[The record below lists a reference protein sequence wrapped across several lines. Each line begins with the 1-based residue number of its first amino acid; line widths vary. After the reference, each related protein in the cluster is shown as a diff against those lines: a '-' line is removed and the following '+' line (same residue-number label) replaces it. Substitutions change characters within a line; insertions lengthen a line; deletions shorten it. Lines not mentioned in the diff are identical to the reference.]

1 MADITAPEY
10 ISPYVVT
17 TSGGL
22 VLDRDVYT
30 MPVGAAS
37 ILQNFEP
44 SVRGGY
50 RRLSGTSKFR
60 SNVVSGTGTIL
71 GVSVFNN
78 GVVAAQGTAVYFGTT
93 SSDWSSIDS
102 GRTSAGRY
110 RFEKYNFST
119 NEERLIYVDGA
130 NYASVYN
137 GSTILDIKGDATN
150 VSTTGTI
157 SSGSTSLSVGSA
169 SGIVPGMYVDISLTK
184 SPSAQVDIAAVTH
197 SPSAEIVTGSTIFTV
212 SDASNLVAGMAVSGT
227 GIDTGTTISEVN
239 SNTVTLSKAT
249 TATIATS
256 VTLSFVGKTSF
267 TVSSNTG
274 LVVGMMV
281 FGTGIASGT
290 KIAAISSGTITLDK
304 VITDVIPTS
313 ATLTFRTVSAA
324 TTVSSISGTTVTLSS
339 EATNAVSSVTVVF
352 DGLGTA
358 PSDPSMVAAFKNH
371 MFYAGMS
378 ATPNTIQFS
387 ATNDENDFSASNG
400 AGSLNVDSTIIALKS
415 FRDDL
420 IIFCE
425 DRIYK
430 ITGSSLL
437 DFTVSP
443 ISRNVG
449 CSDGFSVQEIGGDV
463 IFLAPDGLRT
473 IAGTARI
480 GDVELGTVSKQIQA
494 RISDI
499 GFTNISSVVIRDK
512 SQYRLFYPSG
522 GAESSEKGIIGVL
535 KSNPSGQI
543 GWEYS
548 DIRGIKPACCDS
560 GFISGVE
567 KVIHGGF
574 DGYVYLQE
582 SGNTFN
588 GTAMKAI
595 YRSPDLT
602 MGDAGIRKSMQ
613 RINVNYDPEGSV
625 NASLFVK
632 YDFEDAGT
640 PQPSAYTLS
649 TADTAAVYDNSGTLY
664 GSAVYDA
671 EGMPIVRQSVEG
683 SGFTVVI
690 RLEDESSNPPITLK
704 GFELEF
710 TPGARM

>member
-17 TSGGL
+17 TAGGL

-44 SVRGGY
+44 SVQGGY
-50 RRLSGTSKFR
+50 RRLSGTTKYTS
-60 SNVVSGTGTIL
+60 SQVGGSSGTIL
-71 GVSVFNN
+71 GVAIFNN
-78 GVVAAQGTAVYFGTT
+78 GVVAAQSTNVYFGTGST
-93 SSDWSSIDS
+93 WSSIDS

-119 NEERLIYVDGA
+119 NEERLIFADGA
-130 NYASVYN
+130 NSPSVYN
-137 GSTILDIKGDATN
+137 GTTVMDIKGATTISTTGSASSSSTSLTGLASAAGIVEGMYIGGTN
-150 VSTTGTI
+150 IGSGARVSAISGTTVTMSVATTGTI
-157 SSGSTSLSVGSA
+157 SSGS
-169 SGIVPGMYVDISLTK
+169 
-184 SPSAQVDIAAVTH
+184 VTF
-197 SPSAEIVTGSTIFTV
+197 A
-212 SDASNLVAGMAVSGT
+212 
-227 GIDTGTTISEVN
+227 
-239 SNTVTLSKAT
+239 
-249 TATIATS
+249 
-256 VTLSFVGKTSF
+256 
-267 TVSSNTG
+267 
-274 LVVGMMV
+274 
-281 FGTGIASGT
+281 
-290 KIAAISSGTITLDK
+290 
-304 VITDVIPTS
+304 
-313 ATLTFRTVSAA
+313 
-324 TTVSSISGTTVTLSS
+324 
-339 EATNAVSSVTVVF
+339 
-352 DGLGTA
+352 GLGTA
-358 PSDPSMVAAFKNH
+358 PSDPSMVVAFKNH

-378 ATPNTIQFS
+378 SEPNTIIFS
-387 ATNDENDFSASNG
+387 AIGDENDFTSGNG

-415 FRDDL
+415 FRGEL

-430 ITGSSLL
+430 LAGASRT
-437 DFTVSP
+437 DFAIAP

-449 CSDGFSVQEIGGDV
+449 CSDAFSIQEIGGDV

-494 RISDI
+494 RIGDI

-522 GAESSEKGIIGVL
+522 GVESTAKGIIGVL

-560 GFISGVE
+560 GFISGAE

-574 DGYVYLQE
+574 DGYIYLQE
-582 SGNTFN
+582 SGNSFD
-588 GTAMKAI
+588 GTAMKAV

-632 YDFEDAGT
+632 YDFEDTGT
-640 PQPSAYTLS
+640 PQPSAYTLT
-649 TADTAAVYDNSGTLY
+649 TADTAAVYDDSGSLY

-683 SGFTVVI
+683 SGFTVVV
-690 RLEDESSNPPITLK
+690 RLEDESTNPPITLK

>member
-44 SVRGGY
+44 SVQGGY
-50 RRLSGTSKFR
+50 RRLSGTTKYTSSQVGGS
-60 SNVVSGTGTIL
+60 SNTIL
-71 GVSVFNN
+71 GVAIFNN
-78 GVVAAQGTAVYFGTT
+78 GVVAAQSTNVYFGTGST
-93 SSDWSSIDS
+93 WSSIDS

-119 NEERLIYVDGA
+119 NEERLIFADGA
-130 NYASVYN
+130 NAASVYN
-137 GSTILDIKGDATN
+137 GTTVLDIKGDATN
-150 VSTTGTI
+150 ISTTGSI

-169 SGIVPGMYVDISLTK
+169 SGLVEGLYVNIS
-184 SPSAQVDIAAVTH
+184 VTH
-197 SPSAEIVTGSTIFTV
+197 SPASQVSSGATSFDV
-212 SDASNLVAGMAVSGT
+212 SDASNLVVGM
-227 GIDTGTTISEVN
+227 
-239 SNTVTLSKAT
+239 
-249 TATIATS
+249 
-256 VTLSFVGKTSF
+256 
-267 TVSSNTG
+267 TVS
-274 LVVGMMV
+274 
-281 FGTGIASGT
+281 GTGIASG
-290 KIAAISSGTITLDK
+290 AAISGISSNTVTIDTATTA
-304 VITDVIPTS
+304 IIATS
-313 ATLTFRTVSAA
+313 ETLTFRTVSAS
-324 TTVSSISGTTVTLSS
+324 TRISSISGTTITLSS
-339 EATNAVSSVTVVF
+339 AATNAVSNVTVVF

-358 PSDPSMVAAFKNH
+358 PSDPSMVVAFKNH

-378 ATPNTIQFS
+378 SEPNTIIFS
-387 ATNDENDFSASNG
+387 AIGDENDFTAANG

-415 FRDDL
+415 FRGEL

-430 ITGSSLL
+430 LAGASRS
-437 DFTVSP
+437 DFAIAP

-449 CSDGFSVQEIGGDV
+449 CSDAFSIQEIGGDV

-494 RISDI
+494 RIGDI

-522 GAESSEKGIIGVL
+522 GVESTAKGIIGVL

-582 SGNTFN
+582 SGNSFD

-602 MGDAGIRKSMQ
+602 MGDAGIRKNMQ

-632 YDFEDAGT
+632 YDFEDTGT
-640 PQPSAYTLS
+640 PQPSAYTLT
-649 TADTAAVYDNSGTLY
+649 TADTAAVYDDSGSLY

-683 SGFTVVI
+683 SGFTVVV
-690 RLEDESSNPPITLK
+690 RLEDESTNPPITLK

>member
-17 TSGGL
+17 TAGGL

-44 SVRGGY
+44 SVKGGY
-50 RRLSGTSKFR
+50 RRLSGTAKYST
-60 SNVVSGTGTIL
+60 SQVGSSSGTIL
-71 GVSVFNN
+71 GVAVFNN
-78 GVVAAQGTAVYFGTT
+78 GVVAAQSTNVYFGTGGT
-93 SSDWSSIDS
+93 WSSIDS
-102 GRTSAGRY
+102 SRTSAERY
-110 RFEKYNFST
+110 RFEKYNFNT

-130 NYASVYN
+130 NHASVYN
-137 GSTILDIKGDATN
+137 GTTVMDIKGSTTI
-150 VSTTGTI
+150 STTGSA
-157 SSGSTSLSVGSA
+157 SSGATSLTGLASA
-169 SGIVPGMYVDISLTK
+169 AGI
-184 SPSAQVDIAAVTH
+184 
-197 SPSAEIVTGSTIFTV
+197 
-212 SDASNLVAGMAVSGT
+212 VAGMY
-227 GIDTGTTISEVN
+227 ITGTNI
-239 SNTVTLSKAT
+239 
-249 TATIATS
+249 
-256 VTLSFVGKTSF
+256 G
-267 TVSSNTG
+267 
-274 LVVGMMV
+274 
-281 FGTGIASGT
+281 SGA
-290 KIAAISSGTITLDK
+290 K
-304 VITDVIPTS
+304 
-313 ATLTFRTVSAA
+313 
-324 TTVSSISGTTVTLSS
+324 VSSISGTTVTMSVATTGAISS
-339 EATNAVSSVTVVF
+339 GTVNF
-352 DGLGTA
+352 AGLGTA

-378 ATPNTIQFS
+378 AEPNTIVFS
-387 ATNDENDFSASNG
+387 ALGDENDFTSGNG

-415 FRDDL
+415 FRGDL

-430 ITGSSLL
+430 LSGSALA
-437 DFTVSP
+437 DFAVAP

-449 CSDGFSVQEIGGDV
+449 CSDAHSIQEIGGDV

-480 GDVELGTVSKQIQA
+480 GDVELGTVSKQIQD
-494 RISDI
+494 RVGDI
-499 GFTNISSVVIRDK
+499 GFNNISSVVIRDK
-512 SQYRLFYPSG
+512 SQYRLFYPTTG
-522 GAESSEKGIIGVL
+522 GTESSSKGIIGVL
-535 KSNPSGQI
+535 KSNPSGQV

-567 KVIHGGF
+567 KIVHGGF

-582 SGNTFN
+582 SGNTFA

-602 MGDAGIRKSMQ
+602 MGDAGIRKNMQ
-613 RINVNYDPEGSV
+613 RINVNYDPEGAVDV
-625 NASLFVK
+625 NLFVK
-632 YDFEDAGT
+632 YDFEDTGT
-640 PQPSAYTLS
+640 PQPGSYNLT
-649 TADTAAVYDNSGTLY
+649 TADTAAVYGDSGTLY

-671 EGMPIVRQSVEG
+671 EGMPIVRTSVEG
-683 SGFTVVI
+683 SGFTVVV
-690 RLEDESSNPPITLK
+690 RLEDSSSNPPITLK

>member
-44 SVRGGY
+44 SVQGGY
-50 RRLSGTSKFR
+50 RRLSGTTKYTSSQVGGS
-60 SNVVSGTGTIL
+60 SNTIL
-71 GVSVFNN
+71 GVAIFNN
-78 GVVAAQGTAVYFGTT
+78 GVVAAQSTNVYFGTGST
-93 SSDWSSIDS
+93 WSSIDS

-119 NEERLIYVDGA
+119 NEERLIFADGA
-130 NYASVYN
+130 NAASVYN
-137 GSTILDIKGDATN
+137 GTTVLDIKGDATN
-150 VSTTGTI
+150 ISTTGSI

-169 SGIVPGMYVDISLTK
+169 SGLVEGLYVNIS
-184 SPSAQVDIAAVTH
+184 VTH
-197 SPSAEIVTGSTIFTV
+197 SPASQVSSGATSFDV
-212 SDASNLVAGMAVSGT
+212 SDASNLVVGM
-227 GIDTGTTISEVN
+227 
-239 SNTVTLSKAT
+239 
-249 TATIATS
+249 
-256 VTLSFVGKTSF
+256 
-267 TVSSNTG
+267 TVS
-274 LVVGMMV
+274 
-281 FGTGIASGT
+281 GTGIASG
-290 KIAAISSGTITLDK
+290 AAISGISSNTVTIDTATTA
-304 VITDVIPTS
+304 IIATS
-313 ATLTFRTVSAA
+313 ETLTFRTVSAS
-324 TTVSSISGTTVTLSS
+324 TRISSISGTTITLSS
-339 EATNAVSSVTVVF
+339 AATNAVSNVTVVF

-358 PSDPSMVAAFKNH
+358 PSDPSMVVAFKNH

-378 ATPNTIQFS
+378 SEPNTIIFS
-387 ATNDENDFSASNG
+387 AIGDENDFTAANG

-415 FRDDL
+415 FRGEL

-430 ITGSSLL
+430 LAGASRS
-437 DFTVSP
+437 DFAIAP

-449 CSDGFSVQEIGGDV
+449 CSDAFSIQEIGGDV

-494 RISDI
+494 RIGDI

-522 GAESSEKGIIGVL
+522 GVESTAKGIIGVL

-582 SGNTFN
+582 SGNSFD

-602 MGDAGIRKSMQ
+602 MGDAGIRKNMQ
-613 RINVNYDPEGSV
+613 RINFNYDPEGSV

-632 YDFEDAGT
+632 YDFEDTGT
-640 PQPSAYTLS
+640 PQPSAYTLT
-649 TADTAAVYDNSGTLY
+649 TADTAAVYDDSGSLY

-683 SGFTVVI
+683 SGFTVVV
-690 RLEDESSNPPITLK
+690 RLEDESTNPPITLK

>member
-44 SVRGGY
+44 SVQGGY
-50 RRLSGTSKFR
+50 RRLSGTTKYSSSQVGSS
-60 SNVVSGTGTIL
+60 SNTIL
-71 GVSVFNN
+71 GVAIFNN
-78 GVVAAQGTAVYFGTT
+78 GVVAAQGTSVYFGTGGT
-93 SSDWSSIDS
+93 WSDPAIDT

-119 NEERLIYVDGA
+119 NEERLIYADGA
-130 NYASVYN
+130 NYASMYN
-137 GSTILDIKGDATN
+137 GTTVLDIKGDATN
-150 VSTTGTI
+150 ISTTGTI

-169 SGIVPGMYVDISLTK
+169 SGLVEGLYVNIS
-184 SPSAQVDIAAVTH
+184 VTH
-197 SPSAEIVTGSTIFTV
+197 SPSSQVASGATSFDV
-212 SDASNLVAGMAVSGT
+212 SNASNLVVGM
-227 GIDTGTTISEVN
+227 
-239 SNTVTLSKAT
+239 
-249 TATIATS
+249 
-256 VTLSFVGKTSF
+256 
-267 TVSSNTG
+267 TVS
-274 LVVGMMV
+274 
-281 FGTGIASGT
+281 GTGIASG
-290 KIAAISSGTITLDK
+290 AAISGISSNTVTIDTATTA
-304 VITDVIPTS
+304 IIATS
-313 ATLTFRTVSAA
+313 ETLTFRSVSAS
-324 TTVSSISGTTVTLSS
+324 TIISSISGTTITLSAA
-339 EATNAVSSVTVVF
+339 ATNAVSGVTVVF

-358 PSDPSMVAAFKNH
+358 PSDPSMVTAFKNH

-378 ATPNTIQFS
+378 AEPNTIIFS
-387 ATNDENDFSASNG
+387 AIGDENDFTTSNG
-400 AGSLNVDSTIIALKS
+400 AGSLNVDSTIVALKS
-415 FRDDL
+415 FRGEL

-430 ITGSSLL
+430 LAGASRT
-437 DFTVSP
+437 DFAIAP

-449 CSDGFSVQEIGGDV
+449 CSDAFSIQEIGGAV

-480 GDVELGTVSKQIQA
+480 GDVELGTVSKQIQD
-494 RISDI
+494 RIGDI
-499 GFTNISSVVIRDK
+499 GFNNISSVVIRDK
-512 SQYRLFYPSG
+512 SQYRLFYPTTG
-522 GAESSEKGIIGVL
+522 GTESSSKGIIGVL
-535 KSNPSGQI
+535 KSNPSGQV

-548 DIRGIKPACCDS
+548 DIRGMKPACCDS
-560 GFISGVE
+560 GFVSGVE
-567 KVIHGGF
+567 KIIHGGF

-582 SGNTFN
+582 SGNTFA

-613 RINVNYDPEGSV
+613 RINVNYDPEGAV
-625 NASLFVK
+625 NVNLFVK
-632 YDFEDAGT
+632 YDFEDTGT
-640 PQPSAYTLS
+640 PQPSSYNLT
-649 TADTAAVYDNSGTLY
+649 TADTAAVYGDSGTLY

-683 SGFTVVI
+683 SGFTVVV
-690 RLEDESSNPPITLK
+690 RLEDSSSNPPITLK

>member
-44 SVRGGY
+44 SVQGGY
-50 RRLSGTSKFR
+50 RRLSGTTKYTSSQVGGS
-60 SNVVSGTGTIL
+60 SNTIL
-71 GVSVFNN
+71 GVAIFNN
-78 GVVAAQGTAVYFGTT
+78 GVVAAQSTNVYFGTGST
-93 SSDWSSIDS
+93 WSSIDS

-119 NEERLIYVDGA
+119 NEERLIFADGA
-130 NYASVYN
+130 NSASVYN
-137 GSTILDIKGDATN
+137 GTTVMDIKGATTI
-150 VSTTGTI
+150 STTGSA
-157 SSGSTSLSVGSA
+157 SSSSTSLTGLA
-169 SGIVPGMYVDISLTK
+169 STAGIMEGMYIGGTN
-184 SPSAQVDIAAVTH
+184 I
-197 SPSAEIVTGSTIFTV
+197 GSG
-212 SDASNLVAGMAVSGT
+212 A
-227 GIDTGTTISEVN
+227 
-239 SNTVTLSKAT
+239 K
-249 TATIATS
+249 
-256 VTLSFVGKTSF
+256 
-267 TVSSNTG
+267 
-274 LVVGMMV
+274 
-281 FGTGIASGT
+281 
-290 KIAAISSGTITLDK
+290 
-304 VITDVIPTS
+304 
-313 ATLTFRTVSAA
+313 VSA
-324 TTVSSISGTTVTLSS
+324 ISGTTVTMSV
-339 EATNAVSSVTVVF
+339 ATTGTISGGTVTF
-352 DGLGTA
+352 AGLGTA
-358 PSDPSMVAAFKNH
+358 PSDPSMVVAFKNH

-378 ATPNTIQFS
+378 SEPNTIIFS
-387 ATNDENDFSASNG
+387 AIGDENDFTTANG

-415 FRDDL
+415 FRGEL

-430 ITGSSLL
+430 LAGASRS
-437 DFTVSP
+437 DFAIAP

-449 CSDGFSVQEIGGDV
+449 CSDAFSIQEIGGDV

-494 RISDI
+494 RIGDI

-522 GAESSEKGIIGVL
+522 GVESTAKGIIGVL

-548 DIRGIKPACCDS
+548 DIRGIKPSCCDS

-582 SGNTFN
+582 SGNSFD

-602 MGDAGIRKSMQ
+602 MGDAGIRKNMQ

-632 YDFEDAGT
+632 YDFEDTGT
-640 PQPSAYTLS
+640 PQPSAYTLT
-649 TADTAAVYDNSGTLY
+649 TADTAAVYDDSGSLY

-683 SGFTVVI
+683 SGFTVVV
-690 RLEDESSNPPITLK
+690 RLEDESTNPPITLK

>member
-50 RRLSGTSKFR
+50 RRLSGTSRFSSSQVGSS
-60 SNVVSGTGTIL
+60 SNTIL
-71 GVSVFNN
+71 GVAVFNN
-78 GVVAAQGTAVYFGTT
+78 GVVAAQSTNVYFGTG
-93 SSDWSSIDS
+93 SSWTSIDS
-102 GRTSAGRY
+102 SRTSAGRY

-119 NEERLIYVDGA
+119 NEERLIFADGA
-130 NYASVYN
+130 NFASVYN
-137 GSTILDIKGDATN
+137 GTTVMDIKGSTTI
-150 VSTTGTI
+150 STTGSA
-157 SSGSTSLSVGSA
+157 SSSSTSLTVGSA
-169 SGIVPGMYVDISLTK
+169 AGIIAGMY
-184 SPSAQVDIAAVTH
+184 IAGT
-197 SPSAEIVTGSTIFTV
+197 SIGSG
-212 SDASNLVAGMAVSGT
+212 A
-227 GIDTGTTISEVN
+227 
-239 SNTVTLSKAT
+239 K
-249 TATIATS
+249 
-256 VTLSFVGKTSF
+256 
-267 TVSSNTG
+267 
-274 LVVGMMV
+274 
-281 FGTGIASGT
+281 
-290 KIAAISSGTITLDK
+290 
-304 VITDVIPTS
+304 
-313 ATLTFRTVSAA
+313 
-324 TTVSSISGTTVTLSS
+324 VSSISGTTVTMSVATTGTISS
-339 EATNAVSSVTVVF
+339 GAVTF
-352 DGLGTA
+352 AGLGTA
-358 PSDPSMVAAFKNH
+358 PTNPSMVTAFKNH
-371 MFYAGMS
+371 MFYSGMS
-378 ATPNTIQFS
+378 AEPNTIIFS
-387 ATNDENDFSASNG
+387 ALGDENDFTASNG

-415 FRDDL
+415 FRGEL

-430 ITGSSLL
+430 LAGTNKD
-437 DFTVSP
+437 DFAIAP

-449 CSDGFSVQEIGGDV
+449 CSDAFSIQEIGGDV

-499 GFTNISSVVIRDK
+499 GFTNVSSVVIRDK

-522 GAESSEKGIIGVL
+522 GVESAEKGIIGVL

-548 DIRGIKPACCDS
+548 DIRGIKPSCCDS

-602 MGDAGIRKSMQ
+602 MGDAGIRKNMQ

-625 NASLFVK
+625 SASLFVK

-649 TADTAAVYDNSGTLY
+649 TADTAAVYNNAGTLY

>member
-1 MADITAPEY
+1 MY
-10 ISPYVVT
+10 IGGT
-17 TSGGL
+17 NIGSG
-22 VLDRDVYT
+22 
-30 MPVGAAS
+30 A
-37 ILQNFEP
+37 
-44 SVRGGY
+44 
-50 RRLSGTSKFR
+50 K
-60 SNVVSGTGTIL
+60 
-71 GVSVFNN
+71 
-78 GVVAAQGTAVYFGTT
+78 
-93 SSDWSSIDS
+93 
-102 GRTSAGRY
+102 
-110 RFEKYNFST
+110 
-119 NEERLIYVDGA
+119 
-130 NYASVYN
+130 
-137 GSTILDIKGDATN
+137 
-150 VSTTGTI
+150 
-157 SSGSTSLSVGSA
+157 
-169 SGIVPGMYVDISLTK
+169 
-184 SPSAQVDIAAVTH
+184 
-197 SPSAEIVTGSTIFTV
+197 
-212 SDASNLVAGMAVSGT
+212 
-227 GIDTGTTISEVN
+227 
-239 SNTVTLSKAT
+239 
-249 TATIATS
+249 
-256 VTLSFVGKTSF
+256 
-267 TVSSNTG
+267 
-274 LVVGMMV
+274 
-281 FGTGIASGT
+281 
-290 KIAAISSGTITLDK
+290 
-304 VITDVIPTS
+304 
-313 ATLTFRTVSAA
+313 VSA
-324 TTVSSISGTTVTLSS
+324 ISGTTVTMSV
-339 EATNAVSSVTVVF
+339 ATTGTISGGTVTF
-352 DGLGTA
+352 AGLGTA
-358 PSDPSMVAAFKNH
+358 PSDPSMVVAFKNH

-378 ATPNTIQFS
+378 SEPNTIIFS
-387 ATNDENDFSASNG
+387 AIGDENDFTTANG

-415 FRDDL
+415 FRGEL

-430 ITGSSLL
+430 LAGASRS
-437 DFTVSP
+437 DFAIAP

-449 CSDGFSVQEIGGDV
+449 CSDAFSIQEIGGDV

-494 RISDI
+494 RIGDI

-522 GAESSEKGIIGVL
+522 GVESTAKGIIGVL

-582 SGNTFN
+582 SGNSFD

-602 MGDAGIRKSMQ
+602 MGDAGIRKNMQ

-632 YDFEDAGT
+632 YDFEDTGT
-640 PQPSAYTLS
+640 PQPSAYTLT
-649 TADTAAVYDNSGTLY
+649 TADTAAVYDDSGSLY

-683 SGFTVVI
+683 SGFTVVV
-690 RLEDESSNPPITLK
+690 RLEDESTNPPITLK

>member
-17 TSGGL
+17 TAGGL

-44 SVRGGY
+44 SVKGGY
-50 RRLSGTSKFR
+50 RRLSGTTKYSSSQVGAS
-60 SNVVSGTGTIL
+60 SNVIL
-71 GVSVFNN
+71 GVAVFNN
-78 GVVAAQGTAVYFGTT
+78 GVVAAQSTNVYFGTGST
-93 SSDWSSIDS
+93 WSSIDS

-119 NEERLIYVDGA
+119 NEERLIFADGA
-130 NYASVYN
+130 NSPSVYN
-137 GSTILDIKGDATN
+137 GTTVMDIKGATTI
-150 VSTTGTI
+150 STTGSA
-157 SSGSTSLSVGSA
+157 SSSSTSLSVASA
-169 SGIVPGMYVDISLTK
+169 AGIMEGMYIGGTN
-184 SPSAQVDIAAVTH
+184 I
-197 SPSAEIVTGSTIFTV
+197 GSG
-212 SDASNLVAGMAVSGT
+212 A
-227 GIDTGTTISEVN
+227 
-239 SNTVTLSKAT
+239 K
-249 TATIATS
+249 
-256 VTLSFVGKTSF
+256 
-267 TVSSNTG
+267 
-274 LVVGMMV
+274 
-281 FGTGIASGT
+281 
-290 KIAAISSGTITLDK
+290 
-304 VITDVIPTS
+304 
-313 ATLTFRTVSAA
+313 
-324 TTVSSISGTTVTLSS
+324 VSSISGTTVTMSVATTGTISS
-339 EATNAVSSVTVVF
+339 GSVTF
-352 DGLGTA
+352 AGLGTA
-358 PSDPSMVAAFKNH
+358 PSDPSMVVAFKNH

-378 ATPNTIQFS
+378 SEPNTIIFS
-387 ATNDENDFSASNG
+387 AIGDENDFTSGNG

-415 FRDDL
+415 FRGEL

-430 ITGSSLL
+430 LAGASRT
-437 DFTVSP
+437 DFAIAP

-449 CSDGFSVQEIGGDV
+449 CSDAFSIQEIGGDV

-480 GDVELGTVSKQIQA
+480 GDVELGTVSKQIQD
-494 RISDI
+494 RVNSI
-499 GFTNISSVVIRDK
+499 GFNNISSVVIRNK
-512 SQYRLFYPSG
+512 SQYRLFYPTTG
-522 GAESSEKGIIGVL
+522 GTESSSKGIIGVL
-535 KSNPSGQI
+535 KSNPSGQV

-548 DIRGIKPACCDS
+548 DIRGVKPACCDS
-560 GFISGVE
+560 GFVSGAE

-582 SGNTFN
+582 SGNTFS

-625 NASLFVK
+625 DVNLFVK
-632 YDFEDAGT
+632 YDFEDTGT
-640 PQPSAYTLS
+640 PQPSSYNLT
-649 TADTAAVYDNSGTLY
+649 TADTAAVYGNSGTLY

-683 SGFTVVI
+683 SGFTVVV
-690 RLEDESSNPPITLK
+690 RLEDSSSNPPITLK

>member
-44 SVRGGY
+44 SVQGGY
-50 RRLSGTSKFR
+50 RRLSGTTKYTSSQVGGS
-60 SNVVSGTGTIL
+60 SNTIL
-71 GVSVFNN
+71 GVAIFNN
-78 GVVAAQGTAVYFGTT
+78 GVVAAQSTNVYFGTGST
-93 SSDWSSIDS
+93 WSSIDS

-119 NEERLIYVDGA
+119 NEERLIFADGA
-130 NYASVYN
+130 NAASVYN
-137 GSTILDIKGDATN
+137 GTTVLDIKGDATN
-150 VSTTGTI
+150 ISTTGSI

-169 SGIVPGMYVDISLTK
+169 SGLVEGLYVNIS
-184 SPSAQVDIAAVTH
+184 VTH
-197 SPSAEIVTGSTIFTV
+197 SPASQVSSGATSFDV
-212 SDASNLVAGMAVSGT
+212 SDASNLVVGM
-227 GIDTGTTISEVN
+227 
-239 SNTVTLSKAT
+239 
-249 TATIATS
+249 
-256 VTLSFVGKTSF
+256 
-267 TVSSNTG
+267 TVS
-274 LVVGMMV
+274 
-281 FGTGIASGT
+281 GTGIASG
-290 KIAAISSGTITLDK
+290 AAISGISSNTVTIDTATTA
-304 VITDVIPTS
+304 IIATS
-313 ATLTFRTVSAA
+313 ETLTFRTVSAS
-324 TTVSSISGTTVTLSS
+324 TRISSISGTTITLSS
-339 EATNAVSSVTVVF
+339 AATNAVSNVTVVF

-358 PSDPSMVAAFKNH
+358 PSDPSMVVAFKNH

-378 ATPNTIQFS
+378 SEPNTIIFS
-387 ATNDENDFSASNG
+387 AIGDENDFTAANG

-415 FRDDL
+415 FRGEL

-430 ITGSSLL
+430 LAGASRS
-437 DFTVSP
+437 DFAIAP

-449 CSDGFSVQEIGGDV
+449 CSDAFSIQEIGGDV
-463 IFLAPDGLRT
+463 IFLAPDGLPT

-494 RISDI
+494 RIGDI

-522 GAESSEKGIIGVL
+522 GVESTAKGIIGVL

-582 SGNTFN
+582 SGNSFD

-602 MGDAGIRKSMQ
+602 MGDAGIRKNMQ

-625 NASLFVK
+625 NASLLVK
-632 YDFEDAGT
+632 YDFEDTGT
-640 PQPSAYTLS
+640 PQPSAYTLT
-649 TADTAAVYDNSGTLY
+649 TADTAAVYDDSGSLY

-683 SGFTVVI
+683 SGFTVVV
-690 RLEDESSNPPITLK
+690 RLEDESTNPPITLK

>member
-1 MADITAPEY
+1 MANITAPEY

-50 RRLSGTSKFR
+50 RRLSGTSRF
-60 SNVVSGTGTIL
+60 SSSQVGGSSSTIL
-71 GVSVFNN
+71 GVAVFNN
-78 GVVAAQGTAVYFGTT
+78 GVVAAQSTNVYFGTG
-93 SSDWSSIDS
+93 SSWTSIDS

-110 RFEKYNFST
+110 RFEKYNFNT
-119 NEERLIYVDGA
+119 NEERLIFADGA
-130 NYASVYN
+130 NAASMYN
-137 GSTILDIKGDATN
+137 GTTVLDIKGDATN
-150 VSTTGTI
+150 ISTTGSI

-169 SGIVPGMYVDISLTK
+169 SGLVEGLYVNIS
-184 SPSAQVDIAAVTH
+184 VTH
-197 SPSAEIVTGSTIFTV
+197 SPASQVGSGATSFDV
-212 SDASNLVAGMAVSGT
+212 SDASNLVVGM
-227 GIDTGTTISEVN
+227 
-239 SNTVTLSKAT
+239 
-249 TATIATS
+249 
-256 VTLSFVGKTSF
+256 
-267 TVSSNTG
+267 TVS
-274 LVVGMMV
+274 
-281 FGTGIASGT
+281 GTGIASGT
-290 KIAAISSGTITLDK
+290 AISGISSNTVTIDK
-304 VITDVIPTS
+304 ATTAIIATS
-313 ATLTFRTVSAA
+313 ETLTFRTVSAS
-324 TTVSSISGTTVTLSS
+324 TRISSISGTTITLSS
-339 EATNAVSSVTVVF
+339 ASTNAVSSVTVIF

-358 PSDPSMVAAFKNH
+358 PSDPSMVTAFKNH

-378 ATPNTIQFS
+378 AEPNTIVFS
-387 ATNDENDFSASNG
+387 AIGDENDFTPSNG

-415 FRDDL
+415 FRGEL

-430 ITGSSLL
+430 LTGNALA
-437 DFTVSP
+437 DFAIAP

-449 CSDGFSVQEIGGDV
+449 CSDAFSIQEIGGDV

-548 DIRGIKPACCDS
+548 DIRGIKPSCCDS
-560 GFISGVE
+560 GFISSVE

-602 MGDAGIRKSMQ
+602 MGDAGIRKNMQ

>member
-50 RRLSGTSKFR
+50 RRLSGTSRF
-60 SNVVSGTGTIL
+60 SSSQVGGSSSTIL
-71 GVSVFNN
+71 GVAVFNN
-78 GVVAAQGTAVYFGTT
+78 GVVAAQSTNVYFGTG
-93 SSDWSSIDS
+93 SSWTSIDS

-119 NEERLIYVDGA
+119 NEERIIFADGA
-130 NYASVYN
+130 NAASMYN
-137 GSTILDIKGDATN
+137 GTTVLDIKGDATN
-150 VSTTGTI
+150 ISTTGSI

-169 SGIVPGMYVDISLTK
+169 SGLVEGLYVNIS
-184 SPSAQVDIAAVTH
+184 VTH
-197 SPSAEIVTGSTIFTV
+197 SPASQVGSGATSFDV
-212 SDASNLVAGMAVSGT
+212 SDASNLVVGM
-227 GIDTGTTISEVN
+227 
-239 SNTVTLSKAT
+239 
-249 TATIATS
+249 
-256 VTLSFVGKTSF
+256 
-267 TVSSNTG
+267 TVS
-274 LVVGMMV
+274 
-281 FGTGIASGT
+281 GTGIASGT
-290 KIAAISSGTITLDK
+290 AISGISSNTVTIDK
-304 VITDVIPTS
+304 ATTAIIATS
-313 ATLTFRTVSAA
+313 ETLTFRTVSAS
-324 TTVSSISGTTVTLSS
+324 TRISSISGTTITLSS
-339 EATNAVSSVTVVF
+339 ASTNAVSSVTVIF

-358 PSDPSMVAAFKNH
+358 PSDPSMVTAFKNH

-378 ATPNTIQFS
+378 AEPNTIVFS
-387 ATNDENDFSASNG
+387 AIGDENDFTPSNG

-415 FRDDL
+415 FRGEL

-430 ITGSSLL
+430 LAGNALA
-437 DFTVSP
+437 DFAIAP

-449 CSDGFSVQEIGGDV
+449 CSDAFSIQEIGGDV

-522 GAESSEKGIIGVL
+522 GLESAEKGIIGVL

-548 DIRGIKPACCDS
+548 DIRGIKPSCCDS

-602 MGDAGIRKSMQ
+602 MGDAGIRKNMQ

-664 GSAVYDA
+664 DSAVYDA

>member
-44 SVRGGY
+44 SVKGGY
-50 RRLSGTSKFR
+50 RRLSGTTKYSSSQVGSS
-60 SNVVSGTGTIL
+60 SNTIL
-71 GVSVFNN
+71 GVAIFNN
-78 GVVAAQGTAVYFGTT
+78 GVVAAQSTNVYFGTGST
-93 SSDWSSIDS
+93 WTSIDS
-102 GRTSAGRY
+102 GRSSAGRY

-119 NEERLIYVDGA
+119 NEERLIYADGA

-137 GSTILDIKGDATN
+137 GSTVLDIKGDATN

-157 SSGSTSLSVGSA
+157 SSGSSSLSVGSA

-184 SPSAQVDIAAVTH
+184 SPSAQVDIAAVEH

-212 SDASNLVAGMAVSGT
+212 SNASNLVAGMAVSGT

-267 TVSSNTG
+267 TVSSDTG

-290 KIAAISSGTITLDK
+290 KIAAISTGTITLDK

-387 ATNDENDFSASNG
+387 APNDENDFSASGG

-415 FRDDL
+415 FRNDL

-567 KVIHGGF
+567 KVVHGGF
-574 DGYVYLQE
+574 DGYIYLQE

-602 MGDAGIRKSMQ
+602 MGDAGIRKNMQ
-613 RINVNYDPEGSV
+613 RINVNYDPEGTV